1 MSEPAYQ
8 ADVVVVGAGV
18 AGLAAAHRLI
28 SAGVTTVVL
37 EAAPYVGGR
46 MSTEKVDGFRLDRIG
61 QFLSTSYPELRLT
74 PGLDALVLRP
84 FAPGVLLHS
93 DGRHHRAGTPAPGGS
108 AWGALHAVRALA
120 SAPRAGAGPRVRT
133 GSAWGGAA
141 RRGSFWGGPTA
152 RGRGGVAWAAAAPGG
167 VSGGWATTRAGA
179 ALTGRAAASAEE
191 PVPRTRVAAS
201 GDTTPHTPC
210 TETLTEGPTP
220 GDVTAAAPG
229 DESVPEERTG
239 NFAGARPPKDRTAS
253 RSGLTGATWGV
264 LRDRTGASRGGPAAG
279 ERTDSSWGGPALK
292 DRPVD
297 ARRVSAVPRP
307 RSGAPLGG
315 PVDQAR
321 LGAAL
326 TRLAGTP
333 VERLLARPELPAG
346 QALAARGV
354 PARTIDGFLRPLL
367 AALLCDP
374 ELTTSSRCAD
384 LALRA
389 FAGGRLCLPEGGAEM
404 LPEVLAAALPPG
416 TVHTGVRVT
425 DVATTSVT
433 TAEHGEIRCRAVLV
447 ATDALAAAE
456 LLPGL
461 RVPGFHPVTV
471 VHHTTDE
478 PPTTGAALLV
488 DSDRGGPVA
497 HTAVVSEVDPSRAP
511 AGRALVSSTVLGP
524 PPPDVET
531 AVRMHLS
538 RLYGTSTAR
547 WETLA
552 VHHTA
557 TAVPVMRPPHDLRRP
572 VRLLAGLYVCGDH
585 RDTSTVQGALHSGHR
600 ASTAILKDLGAAGS
614 VHQADPIPTSQ
625 AA

>member
-1 MSEPAYQ
+1 
-8 ADVVVVGAGV
+8 
-18 AGLAAAHRLI
+18 
-28 SAGVTTVVL
+28 
-37 EAAPYVGGR
+37 

-93 DGRHHRAGTPAPGGS
+93 DGRHHRAGAPALGGS

-120 SAPRAGAGPRVRT
+120 SAPRAGAGPRVRA
-133 GSAWGGAA
+133 GSAWGGT
-141 RRGSFWGGPTA
+141 GSP
-152 RGRGGVAWAAAAPGG
+152 GRG
-167 VSGGWATTRAGA
+167 TT
-179 ALTGRAAASAEE
+179 
-191 PVPRTRVAAS
+191 
-201 GDTTPHTPC
+201 
-210 TETLTEGPTP
+210 
-220 GDVTAAAPG
+220 
-229 DESVPEERTG
+229 
-239 NFAGARPPKDRTAS
+239 
-253 RSGLTGATWGV
+253 
-264 LRDRTGASRGGPAAG
+264 LRD
-279 ERTDSSWGGPALK
+279 RTDSSWGGPALK
-292 DRPVD
+292 DRTVGTRGT
-297 ARRVSAVPRP
+297 AVVPRS
-307 RSGAPLGG
+307 RTGAPLGG

-333 VERLLARPELPAG
+333 VERLLSRPESPAG
-346 QALAARGV
+346 EALAARGV
-354 PARTIDGFLRPLL
+354 PARTVDGFLRPLL

-425 DVATTSVT
+425 AVSTTSVR
-433 TAEHGEIRCRAVLV
+433 TAEHGELRCRAVLV
-447 ATDALAAAE
+447 ATDARAAAE

-478 PPTTGAALLV
+478 PPATGAALLV

-497 HTAVVSEVDPSRAP
+497 HTAVVSEVDPGRAP

-531 AVRMHLS
+531 AVRRHLS
-538 RLYGTSTAR
+538 RLYGASTTR

-557 TAVPVMRPPHDLRRP
+557 AAVPVMRPPHDLRRP

-600 ASTAILKDLGAAGS
+600 ASSAILTDLGTAGPM
-614 VHQADPIPTSQ
+614 HRADPIPTPQ